1 MSRRLG
7 NHRTRPALSEAAKAK
22 PQIEAIEAKIR
33 SYKRYAI
40 AGPRG
45 FCKAQIERLEAERA
59 WLVMNSMR

>member
-7 NHRTRPALSEAAKAK
+7 LHRVRPALSEAAKAK

-33 SYKRYAI
+33 ALNRDGI
-40 AGPRG
+40 AGPRAY
-45 FCKAQIERLEAERA
+45 CAAQIERLEAERA